1 MKFPH
6 AFASLAMATA
16 CITAPTMAATVSVT
30 PHQAEAGKDFRV
42 TVSGKTDLCMPIWSY
57 ISAKEQGGILT
68 LSAAGANNP
77 LAKCTAGP
85 HDFSLDFLVPAL
97 KAGSYEVRFQR
108 HLPCEF
114 EKPQCEPFIFP
125 DSGGTL
131 VVVDRAKLSFS
142 IKPRAA
148 AANKSFDLFLTNK
161 DFTCGN
167 TYSNLNVGV
176 RGWQVMLSFTN
187 KPNPAAICPAI
198 EADYGPTFKVPALAY
213 GIYQVM
219 AVMSP
224 WCDSKGPCP
233 LAPIAPQLAGAL
245 DIGSVGPGLLPW
257 TEPGLAPAGM
267 TFGLDLHGPYDCN
280 DVVTNK
286 LVEVKDKTI
295 LLHYGLTRTKMA
307 CLDTVFVHH
316 ETFTV
321 PGLAVGDYPVILS
334 PRDCP
339 YADHWLC
346 LESVAPRVIDT
357 VTASSSLGVRGK
369 AGMPGAGH
377 GKRVGV
383 KVLWRGEAA
392 DMAGRRKD

>member
-1 MKFPH
+1 MRSH
-6 AFASLAMATA
+6 TLLLAALTA
-16 CITAPTMAATVSVT
+16 CLAVPALAATVSVT
-30 PHQAEAGKDFRV
+30 PNQAEAGKDFKV
-42 TVSGKTDLCMPIWSY
+42 TVSGKTDLCMPIWTY

-77 LAKCTAGP
+77 TAKCAAGP
-85 HDFSLDFLVPAL
+85 HDFSLDILVAAL
-97 KAGSYEVRFQR
+97 KAGTYEVRFQR

-131 VVVDRAKLSFS
+131 TVVDRAKLSFS

-148 AANKSFDLFLTNK
+148 AADKAFDLFLTNK

-167 TYSNLNVGV
+167 TYSNLNVAV

-187 KPNPAAICPAI
+187 KPNPAALCPAI
-198 EADYGPTFKVPALAY
+198 EADYGPTFKVPALAF
-213 GIYQVM
+213 GTYQVFAAM
-219 AVMSP
+219 AP
-224 WCDSKGPCP
+224 YCDPKGPCP
-233 LAPIAPQLAGAL
+233 LTPIMQQLAGAL
-245 DIGSVGPGLLPW
+245 EIGSVSPGREPW

-280 DVVTNK
+280 DVVTDK
-286 LVEVKDKTI
+286 QVEVKDKKI
-295 LLHYGLTRTKMA
+295 LLHYGLARTKIA
-307 CLDTVFVHH
+307 CAETVFVHH

-334 PRDCP
+334 PRGCQYP
-339 YADHWLC
+339 DHWLC
-346 LESVAPRVIDT
+346 LETVAPRVIDT

-369 AGMPGAGH
+369 AAMPGRVR
-377 GKRVGV
+377 GKSSGI
-383 KVLWRGEAA
+383 KVLWRGDAA
-392 DMAGRRKD
+392 DLAGRRKD

>member
-1 MKFPH
+1 MRSHTLFL
-6 AFASLAMATA
+6 ATALSAAMAVPA
-16 CITAPTMAATVSVT
+16 LAATVSVS
-30 PHQAEAGKDFRV
+30 PYQAEAGKDFKV
-42 TVSGKTDLCMPIWSY
+42 TVSGKTDLCMPIWTY
-57 ISAKEQGGILT
+57 ISAKEQGGVLT

-77 LAKCTAGP
+77 LAKCAAGP
-85 HDFSLDFLVPAL
+85 HDFSLDILVPAL

-108 HLPCEF
+108 HIPCEF
-114 EKPQCEPFIFP
+114 DKPQCEPFIFP

-131 VVVDRAKLSFS
+131 LVVDRAKIPFS

-148 AANKSFDLFLTNK
+148 AADKSFDLFLTNK

-167 TYSNLNVGV
+167 TFSNLNVAV
-176 RGWQVMLSFTN
+176 RGWQLMLSFTN

-213 GIYQVM
+213 GTYQVF

-233 LAPIAPQLAGAL
+233 LALFAPQLAGAL
-245 DIGSVGPGLLPW
+245 DIGSVSPGREPW

-267 TFGLDLHGPYDCN
+267 TFGLDLHGPFDCN
-280 DVVTNK
+280 DEVMDK
-286 LVEVKDKTI
+286 QVEVKDKKI
-295 LLHYGLTRTKMA
+295 LLHYGLGRNKKL
-307 CLDTVFVHH
+307 CNDTIFVHH

-334 PRDCP
+334 PRDCQYP
-339 YADHWLC
+339 DHWLC
-346 LESVAPRVIDT
+346 LETLAPRVIDT
-357 VTASSSLGVRGK
+357 VTASSSLGVKAK
-369 AGMPGAGH
+369 AGMPGVGH

-383 KVLWRGEAA
+383 KVLWRGEPA